1 MANLWDNLLKT
12 ADNAVKESGK
22 LVDSA
27 ISGSGTL
34 VDNIAKEGGNLVEST
49 NKFVGGLG
57 DNIKDLSNKSEQS
70 SQEIM
75 MSTLNWAYEQTLNG
89 VPGQKTVDEL
99 VNDYLSKYDKE
110 TAIDKLIQVQ
120 MIKAATSGFVTGFG
134 GLLTMPVTIP
144 ANIASVLLV
153 QMRMIAAIAK
163 IRGYDLKDDQVRTYV
178 YVALTGTTVSDIAK
192 KAGIVIGNKL
202 VNGMI
207 KKIPGKLLTKINQAV
222 GFRLVTKFGTTGA
235 INLGKMIPIAG
246 ALVGGTIDTII
257 TKAIADGAKTSFTE
271 FGYNLGDGQIVD
283 KEVIVTENQVKEG
296 IE

>member
-49 NKFVGGLG
+49 NKFDGGLG

-163 IRGYDLKDDQVRTYV
+163 IRG
-178 YVALTGTTVSDIAK
+178 
-192 KAGIVIGNKL
+192 
-202 VNGMI
+202 
-207 KKIPGKLLTKINQAV
+207 
-222 GFRLVTKFGTTGA
+222 
-235 INLGKMIPIAG
+235 
-246 ALVGGTIDTII
+246 
-257 TKAIADGAKTSFTE
+257 
-271 FGYNLGDGQIVD
+271 
-283 KEVIVTENQVKEG
+283 
-296 IE
+296 